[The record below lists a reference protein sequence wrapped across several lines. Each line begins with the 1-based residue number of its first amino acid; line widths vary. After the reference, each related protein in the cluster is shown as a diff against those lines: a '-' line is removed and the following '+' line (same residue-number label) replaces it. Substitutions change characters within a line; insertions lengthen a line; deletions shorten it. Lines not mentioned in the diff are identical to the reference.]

1 MDKSGETV
9 KAEGVVERIVF
20 FNNDNGYC
28 IAALKPTG
36 RDAPRENIT
45 ITGIMPGLQCGE
57 TVRVEGDWSRHPV
70 YGAQIKVKTFE
81 SRLPSEIYGIE
92 KYLGS
97 GLVEGIG
104 PGYAK
109 KIVDKFGKDTLKVI
123 DTESARLLEVRGIG
137 ASRIKKI
144 KASWDEQRD
153 LREISVALRV
163 YGIGMALCVRII
175 KKFGGD
181 APRIVREE
189 PYKLAREID
198 GIGFATADKIA
209 LNIGVPNESRERVEA
224 GLLQIVGENEAEGS
238 TCIQYGELASRA
250 ARMLELDADR
260 CALGIE
266 GLLASADLKNLGGG
280 FLQGAP
286 LDFAERRI
294 ASNLKRVREGESL
307 LPPIKA
313 QAAAEW
319 AKKRA
324 GFEFAPEQTSAL
336 VSALTNKV
344 SVITGGPGTGKTTI
358 LRALCDILKAKNVQP
373 VLAAPTGRA
382 AQRMSE
388 SAGLEASTIHRL
400 LGYENGKFV
409 HGEHNPLDAKFVV
422 IDEASMLD
430 TKLAASVVAAIPSGA
445 HILFVGDIDQLP
457 SVGAGNVLKDVIAS
471 GKFAVARLDKIFRQ
485 GERSQIVVA
494 AHDIL
499 HGDDS
504 MRGFEPVPLG
514 FADPQNDISF
524 IHAETPEECVAACV
538 ELVKNKIPQWYGAE
552 PISDVQVLAPM
563 HKGEGGISNL
573 NRIMKEELN
582 SGRNG
587 LAFAGGFYSIG
598 DKIMQTRNNYDL
610 DLFNGDMGRVVSIS
624 KDADGIT
631 AEFDGRKI
639 ALSKSDLV
647 DFQQAYAVSIHKSQG
662 SEFPIVVIP
671 LLRQHFVMLQRNLL
685 YTGITR
691 GRKKVF
697 LVGDPTAWSAA
708 VKNSRASRRKTYL
721 KNRLESI

>member
-109 KIVDKFGKDTLKVI
+109 KIVDKFGRDTLKVI

-294 ASNLKRVREGESL
+294 ASNLKRVCEGESL

-445 HILFVGDIDQLP
+445 HILFHKLAEADAQLLP
-457 SVGAGNVLKDVIAS
+457 QRAQGLSHAGAGLALAIS
-471 GKFAVARLDKIFRQ
+471 GIDEDHQRHTPGRT
-485 GERSQIVVA
+485 
-494 AHDIL
+494 
-499 HGDDS
+499 
-504 MRGFEPVPLG
+504 VP
-514 FADPQNDISF
+514 Q
-524 IHAETPEECVAACV
+524 
-538 ELVKNKIPQWYGAE
+538 
-552 PISDVQVLAPM
+552 
-563 HKGEGGISNL
+563 
-573 NRIMKEELN
+573 
-582 SGRNG
+582 
-587 LAFAGGFYSIG
+587 AGQ
-598 DKIMQTRNNYDL
+598 MP
-610 DLFNGDMGRVVSIS
+610 
-624 KDADGIT
+624 ADGPLSRTCQPCRT
-631 AEFDGRKI
+631 AAYYCHLMSVRR
-639 ALSKSDLV
+639 SLV
-647 DFQQAYAVSIHKSQG
+647 DFLRPLAAGPVRHEPFQLPDGHRIAVLSQDTAAFALAFLG
-662 SEFPIVVIP
+662 TYPSAD
-671 LLRQHFVMLQRNLL
+671 
-685 YTGITR
+685 GGKGR
-691 GRKKVF
+691 GRVDDMERFLKFPVF
-697 LVGDPTAWSAA
+697 YGLDKFRDMDGHRTAAHAERIFA
-708 VKNSRASRRKTYL
+708 VKAPSRFRHRFFFIVSQTNFIKIAGPFLRILLSHRHSVFTQRHYASPPHCPQPP
-721 KNRLESI
+721 